1 MARSW
6 HPAGTPRY
14 VAQAFGIPVVLAM
27 TMFSAAV
34 AAQQPALR
42 DPTEPPAAFRAK
54 PASAK
59 GSGDVFRPEHLV
71 MVDGK
76 RFVVWK
82 GRRYGVGDTVQGGRI
97 ERLDE
102 SGVWLHRDG
111 EMRKLPLFGAV
122 EKSQPHAGA
131 PTSSVS
137 PGTAKGRS

>member
-1 MARSW
+1 
-6 HPAGTPRY
+6 
-14 VAQAFGIPVVLAM
+14 M
-27 TMFSAAV
+27 TIFSAAV
-34 AAQQPALR
+34 AAQAPALR
-42 DPTEPPAAFRAK
+42 DPTEPPAALRAK

-59 GSGDVFRPEHLV
+59 GPVDDFRPEHLV
-71 MVDGK
+71 IVDGK

-111 EMRKLPLFGAV
+111 EVRKLPLFSAV